1 MKLTCVLLSLAMA
14 ASAMAGFKI
23 PSGVFNHNE
32 MDKAISK
39 AQEEELPLVF
49 LYTDKGTT

>member
-1 MKLTCVLLSLAMA
+1 MSLCLSLTVF
-14 ASAMAGFKI
+14 AGFKI

-32 MDKAISK
+32 MDQAIAK